1 MSDRWL
7 SRREMIAAELFS
19 YSYPNY
25 SDHLGIGSA
34 RFEEIMPKE
43 VDLLEKAEREN
54 WQLARIAE
62 AVDLPIDEVSGWVSK
77 FREAREIVDAPS
89 LPKSFRRAV
98 RQAVQQALD
107 EGLADRASVERLV
120 TQICY
125 RTADLAYRL
134 EAVDQ
139 HLSDHSEE
147 LREET
152 EYDEQYW
159 NEVLREETE
168 RRSRTSKGAG

>member
-1 MSDRWL
+1 
-7 SRREMIAAELFS
+7 MIAAELFS

-25 SDHLGIGSA
+25 SDHLGIGNA
-34 RFEEIMPKE
+34 RFEEIMPRE
-43 VDLLEKAEREN
+43 VDLLENAEREN
-54 WQLARIAE
+54 WEPARIAE
-62 AVDLPIDEVSGWVSK
+62 AVDLPVDEIPGWVSK

-89 LPKSFRRAV
+89 LAKSFRRAV
-98 RQAVQQALD
+98 RQAVEGAVS

-125 RTADLAYRL
+125 RAADLAYRL
-134 EAVDQ
+134 DAVGQ
-139 HLSDHSEE
+139 RLSHYSEE

-159 NEVLREETE
+159 HEVLRQEAE
-168 RRSRTSKGAG
+168 RRSPRSKGAG